1 MGLQSGSGQS
11 VGPLG
16 NILIFL
22 AIFVQL
28 VVAWQ
33 AACCNAEEPKSA
45 DNSVLMPG
53 RSRQQSFAGGPLAY
67 FTEPDFVGSSRC
79 AVCHTDLK
87 DSQGNDMSITN
98 HWRSTMMANA
108 AKDPL
113 WQAKV
118 ASEVFRNPAIKDV
131 IEKKCVTCHMP
142 MAWTQQNALS
152 KVYQADQG
160 GVFAGFLKDSSQL
173 HAAAMDG
180 VSCSLCHQIEDK
192 NLGEKAGFSG
202 KFSIDT
208 KTEPPNR
215 LLFGPYRDPLRGT
228 MQTSLGFD
236 PVFGAQ
242 TNDSALCA
250 TCHTLF
256 TPYLDSNGMVAGEF
270 PEQVAYLE
278 WLNSSYAEQSGK
290 RHEIGETAGTTRL
303 CQECHMPHSPA
314 GGVIIAKYAPRAAKP
329 KDHFSQH
336 HFVGGNVFMLNVL
349 ADNAAKLDLSVS
361 TATLEATRER
371 TIRQLQGKT
380 ANIAIHSVALILDG
394 LTATVRVENQAGH
407 KFPTGFPSRR
417 AWICFSVLDKA
428 GNPVFKSG
436 KALADGRISGNDS
449 DQSSAAF
456 EPHYELITKTNQ
468 VQIYEAVMRDTDNR
482 LTYTLLRAASYAK
495 DNRLLPRG
503 FDKNKADA
511 AIAVYGDARQ
521 DQNFIGGS
529 DEVVYQVKL
538 DKANGPYSVKAELYY
553 SSISAAFMQDLAAD
567 DRVALV
573 KRFVGM
579 YNRADKLPV
588 LVAAAQVIT
597 Q

>member
-142 MAWTQQNALS
+142 MDWTQQNALS

-202 KFSIDT
+202 KD
-208 KTEPPNR
+208 
-215 LLFGPYRDPLRGT
+215 Y
-228 MQTSLGFD
+228 
-236 PVFGAQ
+236 
-242 TNDSALCA
+242 
-250 TCHTLF
+250 
-256 TPYLDSNGMVAGEF
+256 
-270 PEQVAYLE
+270 
-278 WLNSSYAEQSGK
+278 
-290 RHEIGETAGTTRL
+290 
-303 CQECHMPHSPA
+303 
-314 GGVIIAKYAPRAAKP
+314 
-329 KDHFSQH
+329 
-336 HFVGGNVFMLNVL
+336 
-349 ADNAAKLDLSVS
+349 
-361 TATLEATRER
+361 
-371 TIRQLQGKT
+371 
-380 ANIAIHSVALILDG
+380 
-394 LTATVRVENQAGH
+394 
-407 KFPTGFPSRR
+407 
-417 AWICFSVLDKA
+417 
-428 GNPVFKSG
+428 
-436 KALADGRISGNDS
+436 
-449 DQSSAAF
+449 
-456 EPHYELITKTNQ
+456 
-468 VQIYEAVMRDTDNR
+468 
-482 LTYTLLRAASYAK
+482 
-495 DNRLLPRG
+495 
-503 FDKNKADA
+503 
-511 AIAVYGDARQ
+511 
-521 DQNFIGGS
+521 
-529 DEVVYQVKL
+529 
-538 DKANGPYSVKAELYY
+538 
-553 SSISAAFMQDLAAD
+553 
-567 DRVALV
+567 
-573 KRFVGM
+573 
-579 YNRADKLPV
+579 
-588 LVAAAQVIT
+588 AQVVPCYKNV
-597 Q
+597 